1 VTLGN
6 NAIGGGVAFTTVDA
20 QDLLLPDQKMGAK
33 VKLGYASNDQQFQ
46 RSLTTYAK
54 PNDQLDMIVSYSER
68 DSDGGEDGKSNHIQG
83 DDITIKSILAKVN
96 VMPAEGHKITASYQ
110 SY

>member
-1 VTLGN
+1 KTEVSVGNNSVTLGN

-54 PNDQLDMIVSYSER
+54 PNEQLDMIVSY
-68 DSDGGEDGKSNHIQG
+68 GE
-83 DDITIKSILAKVN
+83 LV
-96 VMPAEGHKITASYQ
+96 EG
-110 SY
+110 